1 MRKQETIFKFLE
13 INPNYADA
21 YYYFGL
27 LLIKLNDLEE
37 AKNTFDKVIE
47 IDQNYSKAYFHKAR
61 ILTHQM
67 ISEAPRVT
75 TKRHLILTRNSRST
89 TIWKASH
96 GGVATDKE
104 GTIVDKTNLPEAK
117 KHFSLALKVNPKT
130 PKHFTTWPESL
141 FTRKAIQKLS
151 RI

>member
-1 MRKQETIFKFLE
+1 M
-13 INPNYADA
+13 
-21 YYYFGL
+21 
-27 LLIKLNDLEE
+27 EE

-61 ILTHQM
+61 ILTHPDDF
-67 ISEAPRVT
+67 EAAKSNYET
-75 TKRHLILTRNSRST
+75 ALDIDEKFEEAHYYLGKLLM
-89 TIWKASH
+89 

-117 KHFSLALKVNPKT
+117 KHFSLALKVNPKNS
-130 PKHFTTWPESL
+130 KALYNLPESL